1 MADEREQA
9 VYVYGVVAGGEAV
22 AITTEGI
29 ERAGQA
35 RLLRHDGI
43 AALVADVPPDPI
55 PTTRR
60 NLTSHAEVLAEGARQ
75 TTVLP
80 MRFGV
85 VFPDERRIVDEFL
98 RPNSGELASL
108 LDRFDGM
115 VEATLRG
122 YFEDEDARLRDV
134 VEQEP
139 EIARLREQVRA
150 VPEDAGY
157 YARIRLGELVASALE
172 ARRAA
177 DERRILDRLEPLAH
191 AVDRDTELPQR
202 VVVKAAFLM
211 ERPKLQAFDR
221 EVDALARDLAGRIRF
236 SYAGPLALH
245 SFVDVTPSSEPVPAE
260 RS

>member
-1 MADEREQA
+1 MPDQHKQA
-9 VYVYGVVAGGEAV
+9 VYVYGVVRGAEAV
-22 AITTEGI
+22 EITTEGV
-29 ERAGQA
+29 EGAGRA
-35 RLLRHDGI
+35 RLLRHDGM
-43 AALVADVPPDPI
+43 AALVADVSPDQI

-60 NLTSHAEVLAEGARQ
+60 NLNAHTEVLAEGARQ

-98 RPNSGELASL
+98 GPSGGELASL
-108 LDRFDGM
+108 LDRFEGM

-122 YFEDEDARLRDV
+122 VFEDEDARLREV

-139 EIARLREQVRA
+139 EIARLRDQVRE

-177 DERRILDRLEPLAH
+177 EERRILDRLQPLAH
-191 AVDRDTELPQR
+191 AVDRDTELPER
-202 VVVKAAFLM
+202 VVVKAAFLI

-221 EVDALARDLAGRIRF
+221 EVDALARELAGRIRF

-245 SFVDVTPSSEPVPAE
+245 SFVDLTPMGEPVPAQ